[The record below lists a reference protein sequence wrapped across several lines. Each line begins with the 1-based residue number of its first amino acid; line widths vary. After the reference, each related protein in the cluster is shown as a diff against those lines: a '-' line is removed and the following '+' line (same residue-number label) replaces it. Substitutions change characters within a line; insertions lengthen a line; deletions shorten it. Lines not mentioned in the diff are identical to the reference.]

1 MTSLPEPRVRRLA
14 AVWFADVVGY
24 SSLAARDEDRAL
36 RLVGLFHGATR
47 DAVEQHHGRVVK
59 FMGDGALAEFPSTDA
74 AARAALRLQQ
84 EMMQRADAAAISAEL
99 RIGIH
104 VGEVVSEADGDI
116 YGDGVNL
123 ASRLHTEAPPGEVI
137 CSGDVWRQLRQ
148 RSEFC
153 FHALGE
159 RDLKGMAER
168 IAVFRLTLSSEEQEF
183 PETRTDDP
191 VRTAEVHLPD
201 ADRVRRASLAH
212 LRHELRTP
220 INAIIGYSE
229 MLLEDVAALGQPE
242 TLADL
247 RTVHGAG
254 KQLLPIVDSILH
266 PDNAPANR
274 ATQGLGAFQA
284 QLRRDLREPLNA
296 VIGYSE
302 ILIESSAERNCED
315 LLPDLERILGAA
327 KNVLGLT
334 NDVVQ
339 LSEVGNGDAEPNARF
354 SLASAMAE
362 EVLAKIQ
369 PLDRDPL
376 HDAGIHEGC
385 LLVVDDNEVNRDL
398 LSRQLARAG
407 YSIYTAENGRE
418 ALELVGMQ
426 DFDLVLLDIMMP
438 EIDGFEVLRNLK
450 SDEALRDIPVIM
462 ISALDEIDSAVRCI
476 EMGAE
481 DYLSKP
487 FDPVLL
493 KARIGANLRI
503 RRMRDREHAIAEQ
516 LRSERELTARLL
528 RSAFPAPIA
537 ERIRA
542 GESRIADSYPEATA
556 LWAEFESF
564 GRLSTRSGPAEFVER
579 LDSVFSLFGQ
589 IAGQLGLETFKVTG
603 QACVVVGGV
612 PTPRDHHA
620 DAIAE
625 MALRMAQETRRE
637 AAQSR
642 EPLHLRIGV
651 HTGPLIAGILGKQRL
666 AYDVWGD
673 AVDTARR
680 LHSHC
685 APGSIL
691 VSPAAYL
698 RLRNRYRFQN
708 KGVVELAGKGQMLS
722 YMLQGK
728 MEPSRSAI

>member
-1 MTSLPEPRVRRLA
+1 MSPASGPRLRRLA

-36 RLVGLFHGATR
+36 RLVGLFHNATR

-84 EMMQRADAAAISAEL
+84 EMTERAAASALSAEL

-123 ASRLHTEAPPGEVI
+123 ASRLHTEAPAGEII

-159 RDLKGMAER
+159 RALKGMAEP
-168 IAVFRLTLSSEEQEF
+168 IAVFRLTVSTEEQDLPAAQA
-183 PETRTDDP
+183 PERTQ
-191 VRTAEVHLPD
+191 TGEVHSLD
-201 ADRVRRASLAH
+201 EDRVRRALLAH

-220 INAIIGYSE
+220 LNAIIGYSE
-229 MLLEDVAALGQPE
+229 MLIEDEESLDQPE
-242 TLADL
+242 TVADL
-247 RTVHGAG
+247 RKVHEAG
-254 KQLLPIVDSILH
+254 KQLLPIVDRVLR
-266 PDNAPANR
+266 PDQRSAGSNPED
-274 ATQGLGAFQA
+274 LSEYQA

-296 VIGYSE
+296 VIGYGE
-302 ILIESSAERNCED
+302 MLIESSEERGSEY
-315 LLPDLERILGAA
+315 LLPDLERILNAA
-327 KNVLGLT
+327 RSVLRLT

-339 LSEVGNGDAEPNARF
+339 LPGMDTDEHEQNPRLSA
-354 SLASAMAE
+354 ASAMAQ
-362 EVLAKIQ
+362 EVLAKIH
-369 PLDRDPL
+369 PLDRDSY
-376 HDAGIHEGC
+376 DAEIQEGC
-385 LLVVDDNEVNRDL
+385 LLVVDDNPVNRDL

-407 YSIYTAENGRE
+407 YSILTAENGRE
-418 ALELVGMQ
+418 ALEMVQMQ

-438 EIDGFEVLRNLK
+438 EVDGFEVLRRLK
-450 SDEALRDIPVIM
+450 ADEALRDIPVIM

-503 RRMRDREHAIAEQ
+503 RHLRDREHALAQQLQREQ
-516 LRSERELTARLL
+516 DLSDRLL

-537 ERIRA
+537 ERVRS

-564 GRLSTRSGPAEFVER
+564 GRPSARNGPTEFVER
-579 LDSVFSLFGQ
+579 LDRLFSLFGQ
-589 IAGQLGLETFKVTG
+589 LAGQLGLETFTTTG
-603 QACVVVGGV
+603 QACVAVGGV

-620 DAIAE
+620 EAVAE
-625 MALRMAQETRRE
+625 LALRMAQETRRD
-637 AAQSR
+637 R
-642 EPLHLRIGV
+642 EPLHPRIGV
-651 HTGPLIAGILGKQRL
+651 HTGPLIAGVLAKQRL

-685 APGSIL
+685 TPGSVL
-691 VSPAAYL
+691 VSPATYL
-698 RLRNRYRFQN
+698 RLRGRYQLQNR
-708 KGVVELAGKGQMLS
+708 GVVELAGKGQTLT
-722 YMLQGK
+722 YTLQGK
-728 MEPSRSAI
+728 KEPSRSAI